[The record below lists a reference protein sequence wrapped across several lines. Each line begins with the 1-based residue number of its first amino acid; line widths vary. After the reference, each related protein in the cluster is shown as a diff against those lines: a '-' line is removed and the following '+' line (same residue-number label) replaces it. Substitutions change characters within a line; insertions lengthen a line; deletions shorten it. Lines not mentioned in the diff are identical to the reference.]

1 MVAVGKPLK
10 LWATTSEV
18 DPSGRLNFRAK
29 PRGLAPPAVSGMV
42 GMPVKSENLTSTGID
57 LAENSLAALRLDAP
71 ALGSNTPTAMM
82 PLACTAREWLSP
94 KAL

>member
-1 MVAVGKPLK
+1 MAVGVFEPSAGASSLSAAK
-10 LWATTSEV
+10 LFS
-18 DPSGRLNFRAK
+18 AK
-29 PRGLAPPAVSGMV
+29 S
-42 GMPVKSENLTSTGID
+42 MPVKSENLTSTGID